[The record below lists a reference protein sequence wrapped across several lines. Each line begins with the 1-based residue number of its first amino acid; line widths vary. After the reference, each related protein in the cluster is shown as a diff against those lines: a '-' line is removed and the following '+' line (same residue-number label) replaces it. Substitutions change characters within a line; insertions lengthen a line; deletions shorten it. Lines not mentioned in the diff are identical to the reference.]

1 MKYKLATAAVLGTL
15 LLGGCGGS
23 DDIVNAIKDE
33 IKDNI
38 KEQIP
43 TGTVDW
49 GSKETVNNITLTTLG
64 MFQTFGPVDSL
75 VWAVDEAKENRK
87 CVSGDYQ
94 KSGDSITFNN
104 CKGLLEA
111 DPNAIISGS
120 VKVKA
125 GSNQNSNSYNY
136 DKFTVLDGDG
146 DKTTVTG
153 YLNVSNN
160 SNDTE
165 GSVATDYLKI
175 TFTEKVNN
183 QVKDYEYGLVSYQS
197 NWKDLGNDA
206 FSLNSNGK
214 YYAKGEKIGDYA
226 VKFQTVKPF
235 IFESEDANPTD
246 GLLKFED
253 LANSRNSVTLSAN
266 SDGKTVMYQ
275 SLNNGQQFINE
286 TITWDD
292 IWDF

>member
-1 MKYKLATAAVLGTL
+1 MSFS
-15 LLGGCGGS
+15 CFGS
-23 DDIVNAIKDE
+23 FF
-33 IKDNI
+33 
-38 KEQIP
+38 
-43 TGTVDW
+43 
-49 GSKETVNNITLTTLG
+49 ITNC
-64 MFQTFGPVDSL
+64 SSSI
-75 VWAVDEAKENRK
+75 RK
-87 CVSGDYQ
+87 NKRNQ

-104 CKGLLEA
+104 CKGLLEG

-183 QVKDYEYGLVSYQS
+183 QVKDYEYGL
-197 NWKDLGNDA
+197 
-206 FSLNSNGK
+206 
-214 YYAKGEKIGDYA
+214 
-226 VKFQTVKPF
+226 
-235 IFESEDANPTD
+235 
-246 GLLKFED
+246 GLVE
-253 LANSRNSVTLSAN
+253 N
-266 SDGKTVMYQ
+266 
-275 SLNNGQQFINE
+275 
-286 TITWDD
+286 
-292 IWDF
+292 